1 VPPCAREV
9 IDLSGTCKSKWK
21 AAAVPGAPAPRAAA
35 RACADKWPRAR
46 AGLPPGAVAVQL
58 SEEEQ
63 AAVGRLEA
71 MGFDRQAV
79 LEAFLA
85 CDRNETMAANF
96 LLENA
101 GDDM

>member
-1 VPPCAREV
+1 MGLLHP
-9 IDLSGTCKSKWK
+9 
-21 AAAVPGAPAPRAAA
+21 APAPAPGPTRA
-35 RACADKWPRAR
+35 RRAR

>member
-1 VPPCAREV
+1 MPATASLLNSVQLNLAACCAGVPPG
-9 IDLSGTCKSKWK
+9 S
-21 AAAVPGAPAPRAAA
+21 
-35 RACADKWPRAR
+35 
-46 AGLPPGAVAVQL
+46 VAVNL
-58 SEEEQ
+58 NEEEQ

-71 MGFDRQAV
+71 MGFDRQSV

-101 GDDM
+101 GEDM

>member
-1 VPPCAREV
+1 MGLLHP
-9 IDLSGTCKSKWK
+9 
-21 AAAVPGAPAPRAAA
+21 APAPAPGPTRA
-35 RACADKWPRAR
+35 RRAR

-96 LLENA
+96 VLENA

>member
-1 VPPCAREV
+1 LGLLHP
-9 IDLSGTCKSKWK
+9 
-21 AAAVPGAPAPRAAA
+21 APAPAPGPTRA
-35 RACADKWPRAR
+35 RRAR

>member
-1 VPPCAREV
+1 MGCGLLYTCEWSETEVHAVLGVSVYSCAE
-9 IDLSGTCKSKWK
+9 
-21 AAAVPGAPAPRAAA
+21 
-35 RACADKWPRAR
+35 
-46 AGLPPGAVAVQL
+46 LPPGAVAVQL
-58 SEEEQ
+58 NEEEQ

>member
-1 VPPCAREV
+1 
-9 IDLSGTCKSKWK
+9 
-21 AAAVPGAPAPRAAA
+21 
-35 RACADKWPRAR
+35 
-46 AGLPPGAVAVQL
+46 VAVQL